1 MNSNHVIKNPWGRGK
16 VSLKG
21 KKLNE
26 NEKMYLA
33 QLVNKDGKT
42 CEYVANT
49 YSLSK
54 SVIGKYAKS
63 IKNGVKLHTGDG
75 QPPAIDNISSAAL
88 LDILSNNNENANVEN
103 LKSLISNACE
113 DSHNRRS
120 NDTKSNSKVFKVSNR
135 TIKKYFDKYM
145 VKSSKRA

>member
-54 SVIGKYAKS
+54 SVLGKYVRS
-63 IKNGVKLHTGDG
+63 IKNGVKLH
-75 QPPAIDNISSAAL
+75 N
-88 LDILSNNNENANVEN
+88 LSIEHAEHYQ
-103 LKSLISNACE
+103 SLY
-113 DSHNRRS
+113 HMRL
-120 NDTKSNSKVFKVSNR
+120 
-135 TIKKYFDKYM
+135 YFDK
-145 VKSSKRA
+145 K